1 MYNYVLFWISYL
13 LFELQ
18 LIWFFK
24 RFFRDTP
31 SRACKT
37 RCESL
42 ETNIPPYVLNKYRI
56 EVKIIFVL
64 AAYLVLLCEFFWEF
78 SIFRFCRPLVDIYW
92 HPLLRFFCFM
102 TILRE
107 IWILPIYPPIWCHN
121 GVTLRQYV
129 NQIMLRT
136 LLKIMVT
143 FIYSV

>member
-78 SIFRFCRPLVDIYW
+78 STFRFCRRLVDISG
-92 HPLLRFFCFM
+92 HPLLKRNLRCSVKKTTPGLGTFLKFLLFCFKQKGC
-102 TILRE
+102 LLNE
-107 IWILPIYPPIWCHN
+107 FLA
-121 GVTLRQYV
+121 
-129 NQIMLRT
+129 QIFFEL
-136 LLKIMVT
+136 V
-143 FIYSV
+143 